1 MSAKDFFLSFYS
13 SLVELRLKQL
23 DQAREHL
30 AFTRA
35 SAASTIS
42 RVAKRTQGEDQ
53 GAVHGECAYWDDKI
67 DDAQMVLEISKRDF
81 YAQLWHESKLFFGFV
96 LLMGVLVYLQ
106 F

>member
-1 MSAKDFFLSFYS
+1 MKDLFLSFYS
-13 SLVELRLKQL
+13 PVVERRMALIDEAKQ
-23 DQAREHL
+23 HL
-30 AFTRA
+30 AFTRS